1 MQQLLEKIRSPKDL
15 KLLSLEEL
23 KVLASEI
30 RELIIHTVARRG
42 GHLSSNLGVVELTIA
57 LHRVFDSPE
66 DKIIWDVGHQCYTH
80 KILTGRREKFST
92 LRQKG
97 GISGFPRREEEVYDS
112 FNTGHSSTSISAGLG
127 MACARDLKGELY
139 SVVPVIGD
147 GALTSGMA
155 YEALNNAGSLKKDL
169 IVVLNDNEMSVS
181 FSVGALST
189 YLNRLR
195 TNPEYNRLRRDFRHL
210 VQLTPFLKREG
221 MELIER
227 MERRLKG
234 LVLPGTFFEEL
245 GFRYFGL
252 VDGHSLRDLI
262 EILEGVKNLKGPVLV
277 HVVTKKGKGYRFSE
291 ENPCFYHSSSPF
303 SLTTGKPKR
312 REGRSWSSV
321 FGETLLKL
329 ANENENIVAITA
341 AMSEGTKLSEFREK
355 FPERFFDTGIAESHA
370 VTFAAGMTL
379 RGYKPVVA
387 IYSTFLQRAYD
398 QVLHDVALQDI
409 PIVLVLDRAGIV
421 GPDGPTHQGIFDIA
435 YLRHLPN
442 LILMVPYDAK
452 ELQNML
458 YTAVK
463 IDHPVAIRYPKATSP
478 SRQRGKKF
486 RRLAIGKAQILR
498 EGKDVAILALGSMVF
513 PAEGACRNLARKK
526 VSPILVNPR
535 FVKPLDED
543 LIVALA
549 SGTRKILTVEEGVL
563 KGGFGSAVLEL
574 LQDRGVNDCRVKRLG
589 LPEKFLEQGKREELL
604 SIYGLSREGIVKAVD
619 ELMRD

>member
-1 MQQLLEKIRSPKDL
+1 MQRFLEKIESPKDL

-23 KVLASEI
+23 ELLASEI
-30 RELIIHTVARRG
+30 RELIIHTVAHQG

-57 LHRVFDSPE
+57 LHRVFHSPE

-80 KILTGRREKFST
+80 KILTGRRKKFST

-97 GISGFPRREEEVYDS
+97 GISGFPRREESVYDS

-127 MACARDLKGELY
+127 MACARDLKGESY
-139 SVVPVIGD
+139 SVVAVIGD
-147 GALTSGMA
+147 GTLTSGMA

-169 IVVLNDNEMSVS
+169 IVILNDNEMSIS
-181 FSVGALST
+181 FSVGALSM

-195 TNPEYNRLRRDFRHL
+195 TNPEYNRLREDFRQL
-210 VQLTPFLKREG
+210 VQVTPFLKKEG

-234 LVLPGTFFEEL
+234 LVIPGAFFEEL

-252 VDGHSLRDLI
+252 IDGHSLPDLI
-262 EILEGVKNLKGPVLV
+262 EILKGVKKLKGPVLV

-291 ENPCFYHSSSPF
+291 ENPSFYHSSSPF
-303 SLTTGKPKR
+303 NLTTGQPKKR
-312 REGRSWSSV
+312 VDRSWSRV
-321 FGETLLKL
+321 FGETLLRL
-329 ANENENIVAITA
+329 ADDNENIVAVTA

-355 FPERFFDTGIAESHA
+355 FPERFFDTGLAESHA
-370 VTFAAGMTL
+370 VTFAAGMAS
-379 RGYKPVVA
+379 RGYRPIVA

-398 QVLHDVALQDI
+398 QILHDVALQDI
-409 PIVLVLDRAGIV
+409 PVVLVLDRAGIV

-442 LILMVPYDAK
+442 LILMIPHNAK
-452 ELQNML
+452 ELQDML

-463 IDHPVAIRYPKATSP
+463 IDHPVAIRYPKGNLPP
-478 SRQRGKKF
+478 SRGEGKF
-486 RRLAIGKAQILR
+486 RKLAIGKAQILR
-498 EGKDVAILALGSMVF
+498 QGKDVAIFALGSMVS
-513 PAEGACRNLARKK
+513 PAEEACQNLAKKK
-526 VSPILVNPR
+526 VSPILVNSR

-543 LIVALA
+543 LMVELA
-549 SGTRKILTVEEGVL
+549 SRTRKILTVEEGVL

-574 LQDRGVNDCRVKRLG
+574 LQEKGVNDCRVKRLG
-589 LPEKFLEQGKREELL
+589 LPEKFLEQGKRGELL
-604 SIYGLSREGIVKAVD
+604 STYGLSRKGIVKAID
-619 ELMRD
+619 EIMRD

>member
-1 MQQLLEKIRSPKDL
+1 MQQLLEKIESPKDL

-23 KVLASEI
+23 KLLASEI
-30 RELIIHTVARRG
+30 RELIIHTVAHQG

-57 LHRVFDSPE
+57 LHRVFHSPE

-80 KILTGRREKFST
+80 KILTGRRKRFST

-97 GISGFPRREEEVYDS
+97 GISGFPRREESVYDS

-127 MACARDLKGELY
+127 MACARDLKGESY
-139 SVVPVIGD
+139 SVVAVIGD

-169 IVVLNDNEMSVS
+169 IVVLNDNEMSIS
-181 FSVGALST
+181 FSVGALSM

-195 TNPEYNRLRRDFRHL
+195 TNPEYNRLREDFRHL
-210 VQLTPFLKREG
+210 VQVTPFLKREG

-234 LVLPGTFFEEL
+234 LVLPGAFFEEL

-252 VDGHSLRDLI
+252 VDGHSLPDLI
-262 EILEGVKNLKGPVLV
+262 EILEGVKKLKGPVLV
-277 HVVTKKGKGYRFSE
+277 HVVTKKGKGYRFGE
-291 ENPCFYHSSSPF
+291 ENPSFYHSSSPF
-303 SLTTGKPKR
+303 NLTTGQPKR
-312 REGRSWSSV
+312 RVDRSWSSV
-321 FGETLLKL
+321 FGETLLRL
-329 ANENENIVAITA
+329 ADENENIVAVTA
-341 AMSEGTKLSEFREK
+341 AMPEGTKLSEFRK
-355 FPERFFDTGIAESHA
+355 RFPERFFDTGIAESHA
-370 VTFAAGMTL
+370 VTFAAGMAS
-379 RGYKPVVA
+379 RGYRPIVA

-398 QVLHDVALQDI
+398 QILHDVALQDI
-409 PIVLVLDRAGIV
+409 PVVLVLDRAGIV

-442 LILMVPYDAK
+442 LILMIPHNAK
-452 ELQNML
+452 ELQDML

-463 IDHPVAIRYPKATSP
+463 IDHPVAIRYPKGNFP
-478 SRQRGKKF
+478 PPRGGGKF
-486 RRLAIGKAQILR
+486 RKLAIGKAQILR
-498 EGKDVAILALGSMVF
+498 QGKDVAIFALGSMVS
-513 PAEGACRNLARKK
+513 PAEEACQNLAKKK
-526 VSPILVNPR
+526 VSPILVNSR

-543 LIVALA
+543 LIVELA
-549 SGTRKILTVEEGVL
+549 SRTRKILTVEEGVL

-574 LQDRGVNDCRVKRLG
+574 LQEKGVNDCRVKRLG
-589 LPEKFLEQGKREELL
+589 LPEKFLEQGKRGELL
-604 SIYGLSREGIVKAVD
+604 STYGLSRKGMVKAID

>member
-1 MQQLLEKIRSPKDL
+1 MQQLLEKIESPKDL

-23 KVLASEI
+23 KLLASEI
-30 RELIIHTVARRG
+30 RELIIHTVAHQG

-57 LHRVFDSPE
+57 LHRVFHSPE

-80 KILTGRREKFST
+80 KILTGRRKKFST

-97 GISGFPRREEEVYDS
+97 GISGFPRREESVHDS

-127 MACARDLKGELY
+127 MACARDLKGESY
-139 SVVPVIGD
+139 SVVAVIGD

-181 FSVGALST
+181 FSVGALSM

-195 TNPEYNRLRRDFRHL
+195 TNPEYNRLREDFRHL
-210 VQLTPFLKREG
+210 VQVTPFLKREG

-227 MERRLKG
+227 TERRLKG

-252 VDGHSLRDLI
+252 IDGHNLRDLI
-262 EILEGVKNLKGPVLV
+262 EILEGVKNLKGPILV
-277 HVVTKKGKGYRFSE
+277 HVVTKKGKGYRFSQ
-291 ENPCFYHSSSPF
+291 ENPCLYHSSSPF
-303 SLTTGKPKR
+303 NLTTGQPKGK
-312 REGRSWSSV
+312 EGRSWSSV
-321 FGETLLKL
+321 FGETLLRL
-329 ANENENIVAITA
+329 ADDNEKIVAVTA
-341 AMSEGTKLSEFREK
+341 AMSEGTRLSEFRK
-355 FPERFFDTGIAESHA
+355 RFPERFFDTGIAESHA
-370 VTFAAGMTL
+370 VTFAAGMAS
-379 RGYKPVVA
+379 RGYRPIVA

-398 QVLHDVALQDI
+398 QILHDVALQDI
-409 PIVLVLDRAGIV
+409 PVVLVLDRAGIV

-442 LILMVPYDAK
+442 LILMVPHNAR
-452 ELQNML
+452 ELQDML

-463 IDHPVAIRYPKATSP
+463 IDHPVAIRYPKGNFP
-478 SRQRGKKF
+478 PPRGGGKF

-498 EGKDVAILALGSMVF
+498 QGKDVAIFALGSMIP
-513 PAEGACRNLARKK
+513 PAEEACQNLAKKK
-526 VSPILVNPR
+526 VSPILVSPR

-543 LIVALA
+543 LIVELA
-549 SGTRKILTVEEGVL
+549 SRTRKILTVEEGVL

-574 LQDRGVNDCRVKRLG
+574 LQERGVNDCRVKRLG
-589 LPEKFLEQGKREELL
+589 LPEKFLEQGKRGELL
-604 SIYGLSREGIVKAVD
+604 STYGLSREGMIKAID

>member
-1 MQQLLEKIRSPKDL
+1 MQRVLERIKGPEDL
-15 KLLSLEEL
+15 EPLSLEEL
-23 KVLASEI
+23 GVLASEI
-30 RELIIHTVARRG
+30 RELIIRTVARQG

-57 LHRVFDSPE
+57 LHRVFDSPK

-92 LRQKG
+92 LRKKG
-97 GISGFPRREEEVYDS
+97 GISGFPRREEEAHDA

-127 MACARDLKGELY
+127 MACARDLKGESY
-139 SVVPVIGD
+139 RVVAVIGD

-181 FSVGALST
+181 FSVGALSM

-195 TNPEYNRLRRDFRHL
+195 TNPEYNRLRQEVRHL

-221 MELIER
+221 MELIET

-245 GFRYFGL
+245 GFRYFGV

-262 EILEGVKNLKGPVLV
+262 EILEGVRNLRGPILV
-277 HVVTKKGKGYRFSE
+277 HAVTKKGKGYRFSE
-291 ENPCFYHSSSPF
+291 ENPCFYHSSPPF
-303 SLTTGKPKR
+303 HLTTGRPKR
-312 REGRSWSSV
+312 REGISWSSV
-321 FGETLLKL
+321 FGESLLKL
-329 ANENENIVAITA
+329 ADKNRNIVAVTA

-370 VTFAAGMTL
+370 VTFAAGMAL

-387 IYSTFLQRAYD
+387 VYSTFLQRAYD
-398 QVLHDVALQDI
+398 QILHDVALQDI

-421 GPDGPTHQGIFDIA
+421 GADGPTHQGIFDIA

-442 LILMVPYDAK
+442 LILMVPCDAR
-452 ELQNML
+452 ELQDML
-458 YTAVK
+458 YTALK
-463 IDHPVAIRYPKATSP
+463 TNHPVAIRYPKGP
-478 SRQRGKKF
+478 CPGQPGGKF
-486 RRLAIGKAQILR
+486 RRLTIGKGQILR
-498 EGKDVAILALGSMVF
+498 EGKDVVIFALGSMVL
-513 PAEGACRNLARKK
+513 PAEGACRNLAKKK

-535 FVKPLDED
+535 FAKPLDED
-543 LIVALA
+543 LIVRLA
-549 SGTRKILTVEEGVL
+549 RKARKILTVEEGVL

-574 LQDRGVNDCRVKRLG
+574 LQDRGVDDCRVKRLG
-589 LPEKFLEQGKREELL
+589 LPEKFLEQGKREQLL
-604 SIYGLSREGIVKAVD
+604 SMYELSREGIVKAID